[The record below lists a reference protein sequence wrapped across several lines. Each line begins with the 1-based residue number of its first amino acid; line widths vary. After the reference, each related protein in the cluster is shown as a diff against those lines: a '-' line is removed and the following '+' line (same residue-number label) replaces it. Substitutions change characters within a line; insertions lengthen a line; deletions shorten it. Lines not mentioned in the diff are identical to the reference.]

1 MECRQAREFL
11 SEFIDKV
18 LNEWDTALLQEHLR
32 ICQGC
37 RKELESLTGLIQ
49 ELKDLET
56 IKAPKGFVDRVNR
69 LLKKRTPSDMLLDL
83 IMIPSRIRIPGEITG
98 LAVTVV
104 LALLVFN
111 TIYPIKNILHTSLP
125 EESMEI
131 KMQGK
136 DAILS
141 SGRTDPST
149 RGVLESRQH
158 QGARLPTRPAEP
170 IQIALLI
177 GSLEQGDREDEN
189 PVTTME
195 ASTGLK
201 GRADR
206 GLSPL
211 QLPGSK
217 FRINS
222 HINGATEKKSPEKTA
237 DAIGKTGENPSSS
250 ELALLDIRKI
260 ISSLEGE
267 IVSVEYY
274 LGNSEADIVTVE
286 ISAEKYDKFFEMID
300 YVGVRQPHFP
310 PKLDKIKEKISIQ
323 IKIIT
328 EE

>member
-18 LNEWDTALLQEHLR
+18 LNERDTALLQEHLR
-32 ICQGC
+32 ICQDC

-49 ELKDLET
+49 ELKSLET

-69 LLKKRTPSDMLLDL
+69 HLDL
-83 IMIPSRIRIPGEITG
+83 ITIPSRIRIPGEITG

-125 EESMEI
+125 EEGMGI

-136 DAILS
+136 DAIS
-141 SGRTDPST
+141 SPGRTDPST
-149 RGVLESRQH
+149 RGALENRLH

-217 FRINS
+217 FRVNS

-274 LGNSEADIVTVE
+274 IGNSEADIVTVE

-310 PKLDKIKEKISIQ
+310 PKLDKNKEKISIQ